1 MTKQI
6 VTLSKSD
13 TAALIKHSMVSR
25 ETRCDLVH
33 QELNKLQKEG
43 LFNVKSFI
51 KTFGKDTYDRFVR
64 REAKRRAR
72 LIRQAPEAVILN
84 PKRRAKFLEIPK
96 ALRQVH

>member
-1 MTKQI
+1 MVKQTA
-6 VTLSKSD
+6 TLSKTD
-13 TAALIKHSMVSR
+13 TANLIKHSMVSR
-25 ETRCDLVH
+25 ETRSDIVH
-33 QELNKLQKEG
+33 QELLTLQSLG
-43 LFNVKSFI
+43 LFDIKAFV
-51 KTFGKDTYDRFVR
+51 KTFGKTTYDRFVR